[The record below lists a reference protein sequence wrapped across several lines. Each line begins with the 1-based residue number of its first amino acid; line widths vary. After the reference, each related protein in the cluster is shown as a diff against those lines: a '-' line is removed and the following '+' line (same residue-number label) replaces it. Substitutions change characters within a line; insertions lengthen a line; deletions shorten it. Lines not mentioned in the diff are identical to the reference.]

1 MNRTLITN
9 RLSALGR
16 LGTGLVYATLVAL
29 VLAGALP
36 ARAGDARP
44 VRSRVSPVY
53 PEIAKRMKITGE
65 VKLQA
70 VVNPEGKVTDV
81 KELSGNHM
89 LAIAAEDAVK
99 QWKFAPASETS
110 NENVAINFTLGGQ

>member
-1 MNRTLITN
+1 MNRHVVAD
-9 RLSALGR
+9 RLFSAGR
-16 LGTGLVYATLVAL
+16 LGTGVVYAILL
-29 VLAGALP
+29 SFVLCGLP
-36 ARAGDARP
+36 AQASDARA
-44 VRSRVSPVY
+44 VKSRVSPVY

-70 VVNPEGKVTDV
+70 VVNADGKVMDV

-89 LAIAAEDAVK
+89 LAVAAEDAVK
-99 QWKFAPASETS
+99 QWRFAPAAATS